1 MIGESINFMIIGMA
15 VVFIFLIV
23 MVLVLEIQG
32 RILSKFIGDEVVKK
46 DDDKITDASSGVID
60 VKTTAV
66 ISAAVKQHLKQNK

>member
-46 DDDKITDASSGVID
+46 DDDKITDASSGTID

>member
-32 RILSKFIGDEVVKK
+32 RILSGFLGDEVVKK
-46 DDDKITDASSGVID
+46 DDDKITDASSGAID

-66 ISAAVKQHLKQNK
+66 ISAAVKQHIKQNK

>member
-32 RILSKFIGDEVVKK
+32 RILSGFIGDEVVKK

>member
-46 DDDKITDASSGVID
+46 DDDKITDASSGAID

>member
-32 RILSKFIGDEVVKK
+32 RILSGFIGDEVVKK
-46 DDDKITDASSGVID
+46 DDDKITDASSGAID

>member
-46 DDDKITDASSGVID
+46 DDDKITDASSGAID

-66 ISAAVKQHLKQNK
+66 ISAAVKQHIKQNK

>member
-15 VVFIFLIV
+15 VVFVFLIV

-32 RILSKFIGDEVVKK
+32 RILSGFLGDEVVKK
-46 DDDKITDASSGVID
+46 DDDKITDASSGAID

>member
-32 RILSKFIGDEVVKK
+32 RILSGFIGDEVVKK
-46 DDDKITDASSGVID
+46 DYDKITDASSGAID

>member
-32 RILSKFIGDEVVKK
+32 RILSGFLGDEVVKK
-46 DDDKITDASSGVID
+46 DDDKITDASSGAID